1 MPDFRPLRKWAHI
14 GFARNTANKRQVAD
28 LFPLIQPKSLA
39 RIMGKKYQEQQQES

>member
-1 MPDFRPLRKWAHI
+1 MGPYRLWQEDT
-14 GFARNTANKRQVAD
+14 GNKSQVAD